1 MLHNILTWALLPNP
15 FYNCNLDWCRRRHNI
30 QHNNTQQND
39 IQHKNELNAPLNI
52 MAEYCCTEWRVF
64 CLSLMLSITYKPS
77 MLSGIML
84 NFVMLSV
91 AMPFRQLKS
100 IS

>member
-1 MLHNILTWALLPNP
+1 
-15 FYNCNLDWCRRRHNI
+15 
-30 QHNNTQQND
+30 
-39 IQHKNELNAPLNI
+39 
-52 MAEYCCTEWRVF
+52 MAEYCYTEWRVF
-64 CLSLMLSITYKPS
+64 CLPLMLSITYKPS

-84 NFVMLSV
+84 SV